1 MSIFIRALRVA
12 DCRDDVINAAY
23 FREKVQICLKL
34 AKALSWDDP
43 VRYQLLLI
51 AEDFQKREMELESSI
66 GSKMRVRN

>member
-1 MSIFIRALRVA
+1 MQF
-12 DCRDDVINAAY
+12 VINAAY